1 MLTNATFDDNQF
13 KSMEE
18 TNTFGFIE
26 GDTTCTISPYFKIHE
41 GKEKEW
47 KDNAKRFY
55 ERTRTENDVIH
66 FGFSYTDDGLVHCRE
81 AYKSGSALLFHQK
94 NVDGPLN
101 SALKF
106 ASLTR
111 LEFHGPKS
119 EIEIVREALT
129 PLGCIFFTADKA
141 SIKNKRFYK
150 S

>member
-1 MLTNATFDDNQF
+1 MEKTDNLDVI
-13 KSMEE
+13 EE
-18 TNTFGFIE
+18 
-26 GDTTCTISPYFKIHE
+26 DTTCTISPYFKIHE

-47 KDNAKRFY
+47 KDNSKRFY
-55 ERTRTENDVIH
+55 ELTKTEKDFIH
-66 FGFSYTDDGLVHCRE
+66 YGFTYTEDGQVHCRE
-81 AYKSGSALLFHQK
+81 AYKSAAALLHHQK
-94 NVDGPLN
+94 NVEGPLN

-141 SIKNKRFYK
+141 SMKNKRFYK

>member
-1 MLTNATFDDNQF
+1 MEKTDNFDI
-13 KSMEE
+13 
-18 TNTFGFIE
+18 IE
-26 GDTTCTISPYFKIHE
+26 GDTTCTICPYFKIHE

-47 KDNAKRFY
+47 KENAKKFY
-55 ERTRTENDVIH
+55 ELTKTEKDFIH
-66 FGFSYTDDGLVHCRE
+66 YGFTYTEDGQVHCRE
-81 AYKSGSALLFHQK
+81 AYKSAAALLHHQK
-94 NVDGPLN
+94 NVEGPLN

-141 SIKNKRFYK
+141 SMKNKRFYK

>member
-1 MLTNATFDDNQF
+1 MLRNSVFDDNQS
-13 KSMEE
+13 KRMEE

-41 GKEKEW
+41 GKKEEW

-55 ERTRTENDVIH
+55 ERTKTENDVIH
-66 FGFSYTDDGLVHCRE
+66 FGFSYTDDGQVHCRE
-81 AYKSGSALLFHQK
+81 AYKSGVALLHHQK

-119 EIEIVREALT
+119 EIEVVREALT

-141 SIKNKRFYK
+141 SMKNKRFYK